1 MPDLKAMRDRIR
13 ASHEKRQAYEED
25 IARKSDIRLVR
36 QQIQQQGKREES
48 KELREQGKKAL
59 KWVVHGF
66 GNIAN
71 SLNNPSDSRR
81 MRISQMP
88 GKRSDID
95 IVRNATPGK
104 LKDPAMENMDI
115 RGKLINR
122 IKTRGKARRN
132 K

>member
-1 MPDLKAMRDRIR
+1 
-13 ASHEKRQAYEED
+13 
-25 IARKSDIRLVR
+25 
-36 QQIQQQGKREES
+36 
-48 KELREQGKKAL
+48 
-59 KWVVHGF
+59 
-66 GNIAN
+66 
-71 SLNNPSDSRR
+71 
-81 MRISQMP
+81 MP